1 MKLVMTNHTLLKIL
15 YIAVFAILFTSC
27 GSYVGKKDFVE
38 EVGMQ
43 INYEQGEQYVRFEFG
58 HENDSPKSS
67 IEFNVLNDVQQP
79 QLVILG
85 NDTIVVADSCNH
97 KFEIKESPEIRIIL
111 CQAIRFANSDSTKTR
126 QRTND
131 KNFEINTSNYHTIQL
146 FDSGL
151 GYAIYNPQESEVYSY
166 CGLPKN
172 YIILHMTYHDKDINN
187 LLNRLLGRSKEK

>member
-1 MKLVMTNHTLLKIL
+1 
-15 YIAVFAILFTSC
+15 
-27 GSYVGKKDFVE
+27 
-38 EVGMQ
+38 MQ

-187 LLNRLLGRSKEK
+187 LLNRLLGRSEEK